1 MEERSVS
8 GPVNLTVP
16 GGAAGEAA
24 LPLRL
29 LDGFSLYVL
38 HSDGTEVLAGLEQ
51 LENGAA
57 PIHLPR
63 MNATSTCTQ
72 RNKRPLAGPSL

>member
-1 MEERSVS
+1 MEERSVA

-38 HSDGTEVLAGLEQ
+38 HNDGTEVLAGLEQ
-51 LENGAA
+51 LENGAT
-57 PIHLPR
+57 PTHL
-63 MNATSTCTQ
+63 S
-72 RNKRPLAGPSL
+72 K

>member
-1 MEERSVS
+1 MA
-8 GPVNLTVP
+8 GAVNLTVP

-38 HSDGTEVLAGLEQ
+38 QSDGSELLAGLEQ

-57 PIHLPR
+57 IAPGILLMACMWRELNRTPV
-63 MNATSTCTQ
+63 Q
-72 RNKRPLAGPSL
+72 Q